1 MATIS
6 NNQIAQAIYLASLD
20 AGSRDQKVFL
30 KNIVNFLSKKKLL
43 SRSSLILEKLEETVN
58 KGEDRLMVKVGSA
71 VKLDEKTKI
80 SILHSLKHKYKVKE
94 VALKEVV
101 DDRLIGGLRFEIGNE
116 VIDLTVRNRMN
127 KLQEHLIKN

>member
-6 NNQIAQAIYLASLD
+6 NNQIAQAIYLASID
-20 AGSRDQKVFL
+20 VGSRDQKDFL
-30 KNIVNFLSKKKLL
+30 KNIVNFLSKKKWLA
-43 SRSSLILEKLEETVN
+43 RSSEILEKLEEIVN
-58 KGEDRLMVKVGSA
+58 RAEDRLMVKVESA

-80 SILHSLKHKYKVKE
+80 SILHSLKHKYKVKD
-94 VALKEVV
+94 VALREVV
-101 DDRLIGGLRFEIGNE
+101 DDRLIGGVRFEIGNE